1 MDSDEYE
8 RRRDRMMDMMGGFG
22 LLWML
27 VPLLLWGGLLTLV
40 VWLVVRLFPGLR
52 GGNPSTDNAE
62 GILKERFARGEI
74 DEEEY
79 ERSLR
84 TLREGPNANESH
96 DEDFARAER
105 ERQS

>member
-1 MDSDEYE
+1 
-8 RRRDRMMDMMGGFG
+8 MMDMMGGAG

-27 VPLLLWGGLLTLV
+27 APLLLWVGLIALV
-40 VWLVVRLFPGLR
+40 VWLVVRLFPGSR

-79 ERSLR
+79 GRLLR
-84 TLREGPNANESH
+84 MLREGSSAGSSR
-96 DEDFARAER
+96 DEEFRVAR